1 MYDLSNGLARVMSQS
16 VVGKQVDIIP
26 HTGVVVDWGGR
37 RLEYFFG
44 GGICVTPA
52 GAAVPMEA
60 CEVLDLGTTSK
71 SEAELLAFLRTASP
85 RFTAATYDLLTH
97 NCNHFSDEVARFPD
111 PNPNPDPNPDSNPN
125 PCPRWLASSPAR
137 PCPSASSTSPTRRS
151 RRRRARPCVAC
162 SRASRPAS
170 TTPTKPTPSTR

>member
-1 MYDLSNGLARVMSQS
+1 MVRVEVAVYDLSNGLARVMSQS

-26 HTGVVVDWGGR
+26 HTGVVVDWGGGR

-85 RFTAATYDLLTH
+85 RFTAATYDLLSH
-97 NCNHFSDEVARFPD
+97 NCNHFSDEVARCLLTLTLTTHL
-111 PNPNPDPNPDSNPN
+111 S
-125 PCPRWLASSPAR
+125 SSP
-137 PCPSASSTSPTRRS
+137 SPY
-151 RRRRARPCVAC
+151 P
-162 SRASRPAS
+162 
-170 TTPTKPTPSTR
+170 

>member
-1 MYDLSNGLARVMSQS
+1 MARVEVAVYDLSNGLARVMSQS

-71 SEAELLAFLRTASP
+71 SEAKRAFSQCRPHAHP
-85 RFTAATYDLLTH
+85 RPL
-97 NCNHFSDEVARFPD
+97 
-111 PNPNPDPNPDSNPN
+111 
-125 PCPRWLASSPAR
+125 
-137 PCPSASSTSPTRRS
+137 
-151 RRRRARPCVAC
+151 
-162 SRASRPAS
+162 
-170 TTPTKPTPSTR
+170 